1 MIRFLADHRKWR
13 LTYEGGQR
21 FIEEYLIRFSTREAV
36 EDFEARKSMSYCPAF
51 AKIALTD
58 IRNAIF
64 SRLFEI
70 DRKADAA
77 YMQATQGLNG
87 GVDGRGTSMQQFLG
101 ANVLD
106 ELLPMGSVAVWVDN
120 TISVSNPYL
129 YIFKIEEI
137 LGVDSED
144 NPTKILLKDTLPT
157 HDDLGMLGK
166 SKTVFRLAELT
177 EKGVLVSFLDTNKK
191 HLNDPAPALLKLDK
205 LPVIVL
211 KIKESLLKDVADY
224 QIAHT
229 NLASSDMNYTLRANF
244 PFYTEQYDVAADM
257 MAKQVA
263 LSTAEDTD
271 VAQKDLADR
280 GIDVGVTTGRRY
292 PKGLD
297 RPGFISPPTEP
308 LEASM
313 DKQKQLKEEIRL
325 LVNLALS
332 NMSPTRSSSESKQ
345 HDQQGLEAGLA
356 YIGQELE
363 RAERYIADIWHQYL
377 GSDTIIYISYPNSYD
392 LKTDEQRQIEASKD
406 LDMVSKTPSLV
417 AQKELTKRAMLKL
430 FGTSLDHS
438 KMEQINDQIDS
449 AQVLAID
456 PIILHKDLEAHLV
469 SNEFASGLRGYPEGE
484 SVQAGLDHA
493 DKLSRIAVSQ
503 AEASIIA
510 GGGKDVDIPKPNTPG
525 INTPLTESE
534 KRAQD
539 REDRR
544 NES

>member
-211 KIKESLLKDVADY
+211 KIKESLLKDSAMG
-224 QIAHT
+224 I
-229 NLASSDMNYTLRANF
+229 LAFLNSSKIF
-244 PFYTEQYDVAADM
+244 
-257 MAKQVA
+257 
-263 LSTAEDTD
+263 
-271 VAQKDLADR
+271 
-280 GIDVGVTTGRRY
+280 
-292 PKGLD
+292 
-297 RPGFISPPTEP
+297 
-308 LEASM
+308 
-313 DKQKQLKEEIRL
+313 
-325 LVNLALS
+325 
-332 NMSPTRSSSESKQ
+332 
-345 HDQQGLEAGLA
+345 
-356 YIGQELE
+356 
-363 RAERYIADIWHQYL
+363 
-377 GSDTIIYISYPNSYD
+377 
-392 LKTDEQRQIEASKD
+392 
-406 LDMVSKTPSLV
+406 
-417 AQKELTKRAMLKL
+417 KL
-430 FGTSLDHS
+430 FL
-438 KMEQINDQIDS
+438 
-449 AQVLAID
+449 LAKFPSWAKKI
-456 PIILHKDLEAHLV
+456 
-469 SNEFASGLRGYPEGE
+469 F
-484 SVQAGLDHA
+484 
-493 DKLSRIAVSQ
+493 
-503 AEASIIA
+503 
-510 GGGKDVDIPKPNTPG
+510 
-525 INTPLTESE
+525 
-534 KRAQD
+534 
-539 REDRR
+539 
-544 NES
+544 